1 MMLFEGLHAKFMLV
15 IGLALVL
22 MLAAVA
28 MIWQRQTSTQ
38 EEVLHLSREATR
50 SLVFDRLRQRG
61 EAQVGQVADLLVNPT
76 YYFDLDAIG
85 ATTRSI
91 LNQPDVSY
99 VLVYDA
105 KGDIIHDGSGDIPT
119 FGQQMSDALARQIIA
134 AAGPLVLSS
143 DEVIDVS
150 APIRIGD
157 QRLGGVR
164 VGYSLVKIRA
174 EEAHVNRE
182 MSDRLREIG
191 NRHLAWIGL
200 LLLMLV
206 SLAVLVGVVLQRT
219 LVRPIRQ
226 LSDAARAIE
235 AGHFS
240 TTLPVNARKDEV
252 GTLMRA
258 FALMADSIARHDRD
272 MRRMAYTDSLTGLAN
287 RLAFRETLDQRL
299 MQLRGVGR
307 QLALLFADID
317 DFKRVNDTLGHDV
330 GDEVLI
336 QFANRIREAVERAGG
351 EASELARFGGDEFVI
366 LLHGEGEHADIR
378 SSAAHLAET
387 LVAELSRPIVVQDRQ
402 VFLGTSI
409 GVTLFPE
416 DASGATMLMKNGDI
430 AMYQAKVAGKNGY
443 RFYNRAM
450 DQAVTRRVRIEHDLR
465 GAWERGELTLA
476 YQPIYRVH
484 DKALIGAEA
493 LLRWQ
498 HPVHGH
504 VAPSVFIDV
513 AEQSGLIE
521 TIGPAVVRAACKDA
535 VRWRCES
542 EHARELFVSINVSA
556 RQLRGVDFREQV
568 VEALAESGLPPRLM
582 HLELTETAVLGD
594 EEQARRILSSLREH
608 GIKVWLDDFG
618 TGFSGLSHLRRVPVD
633 GVKIDRSFIAD
644 MLRDPDD
651 LALTTAIIAMA
662 HSLGMTV
669 VAEGVEKEGLYDLLC
684 ARGCDLAQGYWL
696 GHPMNMHDFMGLVAE
711 PPALDQLRLA
721 TQTQSTAARLPET
734 APNT

>member
-1 MMLFEGLHAKFMLV
+1 MSLFEGLHAKFMSV
-15 IGLALVL
+15 IGLTLVL
-22 MLAAVA
+22 MLAVVA
-28 MIWQRQTSTQ
+28 LIWQRQTTTQ
-38 EEVLHLSREATR
+38 EEVLRLSRDATR
-50 SLVFDRLRQRG
+50 TLVFDRLRQRG
-61 EAQVGQVADLLVNPT
+61 EAQVTQAADLLINPT

-91 LNQPDVSY
+91 LKQSDVSY

-105 KGDIIHDGSGDIPT
+105 KGNIIHDGSGDIPT
-119 FGQQMSDALARQIIA
+119 FGQQMRDTLAKQIIA
-134 AAGPLVLSS
+134 AGGPLVMST
-143 DEVIDVS
+143 DEVMDVS

-157 QRLGGVR
+157 QQLGGVR

-174 EEAHVNRE
+174 EEAQVNRE
-182 MSDRLREIG
+182 MTDRLREIG

-206 SLAVLVGVVLQRT
+206 SLAVLVGIVLQRA

-226 LSDAARAIE
+226 LSRAAREIE
-235 AGHFS
+235 AGNFS
-240 TTLPVNARKDEV
+240 TALPVNARKDEV
-252 GTLMRA
+252 GTLVRA
-258 FALMADSIARHDRD
+258 FARMADSIQRHDRD
-272 MRRMAYTDSLTGLAN
+272 MRRMAYTDSLTGLSN
-287 RLAFRETLDQRL
+287 RLAFRETLDHRL

-336 QFANRIREAVERAGG
+336 QLANRIREVVERAGG
-351 EASELARFGGDEFVI
+351 DASELARFGGDEFVI
-366 LLHGEGEHADIR
+366 LLHGEGEHPDVR
-378 SSAAHLAET
+378 GSAAHLAET

-409 GVTLFPE
+409 GVTMFPE

-430 AMYQAKVAGKNGY
+430 AMYQAKVSGKNCY

-450 DQAVTRRVRIEHDLR
+450 DQAVTRRVRIEQDLR

-476 YQPIYRVH
+476 YQPIYRVS
-484 DKALIGAEA
+484 DKALLGAEA

-498 HPVHGH
+498 HPVHGQ

-521 TIGPAVVRAACKDA
+521 TIGPAVIRAACKDA
-535 VRWRCES
+535 MRWRRDS
-542 EHARELFVSINVSA
+542 AAADELFVCVNVSA
-556 RQLRGVDFREQV
+556 RQLRSGDFHEQV
-568 VEALAESGLPPRLM
+568 VEALADTGLPPRLM

-594 EEQARRILSSLREH
+594 EDQARRILSSLREM
-608 GIKVWLDDFG
+608 GVKVWLDDFG

-669 VAEGVEKEGLYDLLC
+669 IAEGVEKEGQCDLLR

-696 GHPMNMHDFMGLVAE
+696 GHPMNMRDFTSLVG
-711 PPALDQLRLA
+711 
-721 TQTQSTAARLPET
+721 
-734 APNT
+734 